1 MAKKKPKHVPYVP
14 TPEQIAKNERDDAEF
29 ARAQTLVKSRT
40 REQVQVQSSTYTLR
54 QIATSEWHLPAFQR
68 SYVWTEEQAIAMV
81 ERLLKGLPIGNLLSW
96 TTYVE
101 RERFRILLDGQHRL
115 ITLGAKVYRDG
126 VQVVG
131 HVPLIDLE
139 TLEVTCTPGPNR
151 VTIAWI
157 LQSGFSDYR
166 QRDAFIMGVASFLK
180 DHLQNVVIP
189 ITEIGGWKDTTM
201 DDALEVYQCYNAGG
215 TPIIDLRLNLKEKP

>member
-1 MAKKKPKHVPYVP
+1 MAKKKPAYIPHVP
-14 TPEQIAKNERDDAEF
+14 TPEQIAKKERDDADW
-29 ARAQTLVKSRT
+29 ARAEAIVKSRT

-54 QIATSEWHLPAFQR
+54 QIALSEWHLPAFQR

-101 RERFRILLDGQHRL
+101 RKRFRVLLDGQHRL

-126 VQVVG
+126 VQVIG
-131 HVPLIDLE
+131 HVPLIDID
-139 TLEVTCTPGPNR
+139 TMEVTCISGPNR
-151 VTIAWI
+151 LTIAQI
-157 LQSGFSDYR
+157 LECGFTEYWDKS
-166 QRDAFIMGVASFLK
+166 AFLMGVVTFLK